1 MIITNNSHLMNCQT
15 VEMFTRAYQSVCEGR
30 SVDKTVLKPLLDL
43 TKDVYGKGF
52 SKNMESADDRYHAGF
67 YIKDLPESL
76 ADGECR
82 NKAKCLYELFIYNH
96 YSIDPRKVVGFV
108 DEYFE
113 DLKNNAYTYLL
124 IVNLI
129 SNTTEW
135 QLPDYMIYQFNQLF
149 NQIEGL

>member
-67 YIKDLPESL
+67 YLKDLPESL
-76 ADGECR
+76 PNGDCR

-113 DLKNNAYTYLL
+113 DLKNNVYTYLL
-124 IVNLI
+124 LVNLI

-135 QLPDYMIYQFNQLF
+135 QLPEYMIYQFNHLF

>member
-67 YIKDLPESL
+67 YLKDLPESL
-76 ADGECR
+76 ENGECR

-96 YSIDPRKVVGFV
+96 YSIEPRKVVGFV
-108 DEYFE
+108 DEYF
-113 DLKNNAYTYLL
+113 DALKNNVYTYLL
-124 IVNLI
+124 IINLI
-129 SNTTEW
+129 SNTSEW
-135 QLPDYMIYQFNQLF
+135 QLPDYMIYQFNHLF
-149 NQIEGL
+149 NRIEGL

>member
-1 MIITNNSHLMNCQT
+1 MNCQT

-76 ADGECR
+76 ADGECH

-124 IVNLI
+124 IINLI

>member
-67 YIKDLPESL
+67 YLKDLPESL
-76 ADGECR
+76 SNGDCR

-96 YSIDPRKVVGFV
+96 YSIDPSKVVSFV
-108 DEYFE
+108 DDYFDE
-113 DLKNNAYTYLL
+113 LKYNVYIYLL
-124 IVNLI
+124 IINLI

>member
-1 MIITNNSHLMNCQT
+1 MKKINYSIVINQQT
-15 VEMFTRAYQSVCEGR
+15 EELFSRAYLCTCKGY
-30 SVDKTVLKPLLDL
+30 SVDEDNLKPLLGL

-67 YIKDLPESL
+67 YLKDLPESL
-76 ADGECR
+76 PNGDCR

-113 DLKNNAYTYLL
+113 DLKNNVYTYLL
-124 IVNLI
+124 LVDLI

-135 QLPDYMIYQFNQLF
+135 QLPDYMIYQFTQLF
-149 NQIEGL
+149 IQFEDL

>member
-1 MIITNNSHLMNCQT
+1 MNCQT

-67 YIKDLPESL
+67 YLKDLPESL
-76 ADGECR
+76 PNGDCR

-124 IVNLI
+124 IINLI

>member
-43 TKDVYGKGF
+43 TEDVYGKGF

-67 YIKDLPESL
+67 YLKDLPESL
-76 ADGECR
+76 PNGDCR

-96 YSIDPRKVVGFV
+96 YSIDPSKVVSFV
-108 DEYFE
+108 DDYFDE
-113 DLKNNAYTYLL
+113 LKYNVYIYLL
-124 IVNLI
+124 IINLI

>member
-1 MIITNNSHLMNCQT
+1 MNCQT

-67 YIKDLPESL
+67 YLKDLPESL
-76 ADGECR
+76 PNGDCR

-96 YSIDPRKVVGFV
+96 YSIDPSKVVSFV
-108 DEYFE
+108 DDYFDE
-113 DLKNNAYTYLL
+113 LKYNVYIYLL
-124 IVNLI
+124 IINLI

>member
-67 YIKDLPESL
+67 YLKDLPESL
-76 ADGECR
+76 PNGDCR

-96 YSIDPRKVVGFV
+96 YSIDPRKVVGFI
-108 DEYFE
+108 DEYFD
-113 DLKNNAYTYLL
+113 DLKNNVYTYLL
-124 IVNLI
+124 IINLI
-129 SNTTEW
+129 VNTTEW

>member
-43 TKDVYGKGF
+43 TKDIYGKGF

-67 YIKDLPESL
+67 YLKDLPESL
-76 ADGECR
+76 PNGDCR

-96 YSIDPRKVVGFV
+96 YSIDPSKGVGFV

-124 IVNLI
+124 IINLI

>member
-1 MIITNNSHLMNCQT
+1 MNCQT

-113 DLKNNAYTYLL
+113 DLKNNVYTYLL
-124 IVNLI
+124 LVNLI

-135 QLPDYMIYQFNQLF
+135 QLPEYMIYQFNHLF

>member
-67 YIKDLPESL
+67 YLKDLPESL
-76 ADGECR
+76 PNGDCR
-82 NKAKCLYELFIYNH
+82 NKAKCLYELFIYNLSLIIH
-96 YSIDPRKVVGFV
+96 I
-108 DEYFE
+108 
-113 DLKNNAYTYLL
+113 L
-124 IVNLI
+124 IV
-129 SNTTEW
+129 
-135 QLPDYMIYQFNQLF
+135 
-149 NQIEGL
+149 

>member
-67 YIKDLPESL
+67 YLKDLPESL
-76 ADGECR
+76 PNGDCR

-96 YSIDPRKVVGFV
+96 YSIDPSKVVSFV
-108 DEYFE
+108 DDYFDE
-113 DLKNNAYTYLL
+113 LKYNVYIYLL
-124 IVNLI
+124 IINLI

>member
-67 YIKDLPESL
+67 YLKDLPESL
-76 ADGECR
+76 PNGDCR

-113 DLKNNAYTYLL
+113 DLDTFNKLGYKTKINTHTTSCINLFLDIYFYSEYRL
-124 IVNLI
+124 I
-129 SNTTEW
+129 
-135 QLPDYMIYQFNQLF
+135 YC
-149 NQIEGL
+149 

>member
-1 MIITNNSHLMNCQT
+1 MIITNNSQLMNCQT
-15 VEMFTRAYQSVCEGR
+15 VEMFTCAHQSVCKGR

-67 YIKDLPESL
+67 YLKDLPESL
-76 ADGECR
+76 PNGDCR

-113 DLKNNAYTYLL
+113 DLKNNVYTYLL
-124 IVNLI
+124 LVNLI

-135 QLPDYMIYQFNQLF
+135 QLPNYMIYQFAQLF
-149 NQIEGL
+149 IQFEDL

>member
-1 MIITNNSHLMNCQT
+1 MIITNNSQLMNCQT
-15 VEMFTRAYQSVCEGR
+15 VEMFTCAHQSVCKGR

-67 YIKDLPESL
+67 YLKDLPESL
-76 ADGECR
+76 PNGDCR

-113 DLKNNAYTYLL
+113 DLKNNVYTYLL
-124 IVNLI
+124 LVNLI

-135 QLPDYMIYQFNQLF
+135 QLPEYMIYQFNHLF

>member
-149 NQIEGL
+149 DQIEGL

>member
-113 DLKNNAYTYLL
+113 DLKNNVYTYLL
-124 IVNLI
+124 LVNLI

-135 QLPDYMIYQFNQLF
+135 QLPEYMIYQFNHLF

>member
-113 DLKNNAYTYLL
+113 DLKNNVYTYLL
-124 IVNLI
+124 LVNLI

>member
-1 MIITNNSHLMNCQT
+1 MNCQT

-43 TKDVYGKGF
+43 TKDIYGKGF

-67 YIKDLPESL
+67 YLKDLPESL
-76 ADGECR
+76 PNGDCR
-82 NKAKCLYELFIYNH
+82 NKAKCLHELFIYNH
-96 YSIDPRKVVGFV
+96 YSIDPSKVVGFV

-124 IVNLI
+124 IINLI

>member
-43 TKDVYGKGF
+43 TKDIYGKGF

-67 YIKDLPESL
+67 YLKDLPESL
-76 ADGECR
+76 PNGDCR

-96 YSIDPRKVVGFV
+96 YSIDPSKVVGFV

-124 IVNLI
+124 IINLI

>member
-1 MIITNNSHLMNCQT
+1 MNCQT

>member
-1 MIITNNSHLMNCQT
+1 MKKINYSIVINQQT
-15 VEMFTRAYQSVCEGR
+15 EELFSRAYLCTCKGY
-30 SVDKTVLKPLLDL
+30 SVDEDNLKPLLGL

-67 YIKDLPESL
+67 YLKDLPESL
-76 ADGECR
+76 PNGDCR

-113 DLKNNAYTYLL
+113 DLKNNVYTYLL
-124 IVNLI
+124 LVNLI

-135 QLPDYMIYQFNQLF
+135 QLPDYMIYQFTQLF
-149 NQIEGL
+149 IQFEDL

>member
-113 DLKNNAYTYLL
+113 DLKHNVYTYLL
-124 IVNLI
+124 IINLI

-135 QLPDYMIYQFNQLF
+135 QLPDYMLYRFNQFFSKFEDL
-149 NQIEGL
+149 